1 MAKKIVVVGGGF
13 GGFYAIKTL
22 KQSEESNSFEVT
34 LIDKNDRF
42 VYLPSLPYLLSGK
55 KTIEDITEPF
65 EHISRRLGITFIKGE
80 VEGVSLKNKQ
90 VLIKG
95 DGAVEFDYL
104 ILSAGAQI
112 EYYGIPGAEKT
123 VPSWRLEDYLELKK
137 RVERNPGEP
146 VCIAGGGLTGVEV
159 AGELAEKLGSNKVI
173 LVEKMPHLLP
183 TLNNPKASEVVE
195 NFLRASGVRIIKGD
209 GVRQVNDG
217 KLILESGSSLDCAV
231 IVWALGIRANN
242 INFDTPVEV
251 KGRGW
256 LVVNSKLQLKGF
268 KDVYAVGDINH
279 FDYGGDSA
287 MKMAEEAILQGKT
300 AAKNILRQLNGK
312 DPVYEHKPI
321 FLASKP
327 KTLCSVG
334 FNKAIMV
341 WENKILFGRTPYIS
355 KMFIESIVMRDVK
368 GKIGGGVATT
378 LESKILRALSRT

>member
-65 EHISRRLGITFIKGE
+65 ERISRRLGITFIKGE

-137 RVERNPGEP
+137 LVERNPGEP

-195 NFLRASGVRIIKGD
+195 NFLRASGVKVIKGD

>member
-65 EHISRRLGITFIKGE
+65 ERISRRLGITFIKGE

-137 RVERNPGEP
+137 QVERNPGEP

-195 NFLRASGVRIIKGD
+195 NFLRASGVKVIKGD